1 METTEELQD
10 FEYSG
15 ICLVAAEEPRSIEE
29 ALAEQCWRQAMQA
42 EMQAIEA
49 NQTWDVSVLQ
59 PKHKA
64 IGLKWVFKIKKD
76 LMGI

>member
-1 METTEELQD
+1 LLETTEELQD

-15 ICLVAAEEPRSIEE
+15 IYLVAAEEPRSVEE

-49 NQTWDVSVLQ
+49 NQT
-59 PKHKA
+59 
-64 IGLKWVFKIKKD
+64 
-76 LMGI
+76 